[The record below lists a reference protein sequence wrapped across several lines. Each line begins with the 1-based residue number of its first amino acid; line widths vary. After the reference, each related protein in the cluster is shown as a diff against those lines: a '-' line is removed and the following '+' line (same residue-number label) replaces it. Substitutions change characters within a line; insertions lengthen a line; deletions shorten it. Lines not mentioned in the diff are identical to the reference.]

1 MSMTTP
7 ESLSRPSESD
17 SSGGSIH
24 STSDDRSGPDSSSP
38 VDPPTARKAALPS
51 ISAFRGRKRKIEK
64 MPLMKFVIGG
74 YAARNML
81 PASILPRPLNPVYVE
96 CDRDDPQDIP
106 LAWYGIV
113 WHGEVLLEYAKK
125 QGWAVLSKK
134 SKLGAY
140 DIVPTWDRLRRHY
153 YAKHRIA
160 LNVQDVWGEDADGIE
175 KIRYAVFD
183 TLTEMGYEPGE
194 AMCSEPGPDQLSSR
208 AITMLRL

>member
-1 MSMTTP
+1 MS
-7 ESLSRPSESD
+7 SNR
-17 SSGGSIH
+17 
-24 STSDDRSGPDSSSP
+24 
-38 VDPPTARKAALPS
+38 
-51 ISAFRGRKRKIEK
+51 
-64 MPLMKFVIGG
+64 G

-81 PASILPRPLNPVYVE
+81 PAFILPRPLNPV
-96 CDRDDPQDIP
+96 
-106 LAWYGIV
+106 
-113 WHGEVLLEYAKK
+113 WHGKVLLEYAKK

-175 KIRYAVFD
+175 KIVSFYNNREMPGLTVEQRYAVFD
-183 TLTEMGYEPGE
+183 TLTEMSYEPGE